1 MPGCGLCVSCS
12 NNAPTPN
19 SFQPWQYPVTSGR
32 GADTFGRHSR
42 NTFLSVNRSTMSLV
56 QRLGIA
62 SFVVFIPGVGLGP
75 AVEAHSA
82 HHHHHHHHSRK
93 NKKKKAY
100 NRGYKHGY
108 RRAIENSNRPHYR
121 RHYRSYSPLYGP
133 MVSPMPRRVIVAP
146 TPWMAPVHPHHH
158 GTRVHV
164 GHGFH
169 L

>member
-1 MPGCGLCVSCS
+1 
-12 NNAPTPN
+12 
-19 SFQPWQYPVTSGR
+19 
-32 GADTFGRHSR
+32 
-42 NTFLSVNRSTMSLV
+42 MSLV

-62 SFVVFIPGVGLGP
+62 AFVVVITGVGLSP
-75 AVEAHSA
+75 EVEAHSA
-82 HHHHHHHHSRK
+82 HHHHHHHSRK

-108 RRAIENSNRPHYR
+108 RRAIENSYRPHYR

-133 MVSPMPRRVIVAP
+133 MVSPMPRRVIVTP
-146 TPWMAPVHPHHH
+146 TPWMVPVPLHHH

-164 GHGFH
+164 GHEFH

>member
-1 MPGCGLCVSCS
+1 
-12 NNAPTPN
+12 
-19 SFQPWQYPVTSGR
+19 
-32 GADTFGRHSR
+32 
-42 NTFLSVNRSTMSLV
+42 MSPA
-56 QRLGIA
+56 QRLSTTALVAILAGT
-62 SFVVFIPGVGLGP
+62 GLSS
-75 AVEAHSA
+75 AAAAHGD
-82 HHHHHHHHSRK
+82 HHHHHSR
-93 NKKKKAY
+93 KKKKAY

-108 RRAIENSNRPHYR
+108 RRAIENSYRPHYR

-146 TPWMAPVHPHHH
+146 TPWMVPVHPHHH